1 MRYLRIL
8 ILLTPALAAP
18 ASATELGK
26 IARGKHGMAAT
37 SSPQATEAAVR
48 ILAQGGNAVDA
59 AVAACFALTVTDPPM
74 TSIGGRSQIVIALSD
89 GGLIGIDGATQ
100 APAGVPALRDTKDDR
115 AGYKIVPVP
124 GNPAALAHAVQNYG
138 RLPLAEVM
146 KPAIE
151 YAEKGFTVGPR
162 LGEMWEAER
171 KRLLANP
178 GAAKNFLKADGSA
191 YAFGDVFR
199 QPKLAKV
206 LRAIAESGPK
216 AFYEGP
222 IADAIARDVAAGGGY
237 VTGAD
242 LSAYRPE
249 AGTLVKT
256 AYRGSS
262 IVSMG
267 RHGWGNTL
275 GEMLNILRHFEI
287 GRGEPSPREFEILA
301 RIIRQALDDRPQQIG
316 TLRPKPDGHPLE
328 LLSSEK
334 FGLQRAN
341 EIRAALGRPVSHGGA
356 LPKQDH
362 DTTHL
367 SVMDSY
373 GNAVSMT
380 TSIGP
385 RFGSAVATEELGF
398 LYAHSYA
405 MRSSPKPLARDLT
418 EMTPTIVIQQ
428 GKPVLAVGA
437 AGSERIPVAIF
448 QVISNVLDRGW
459 PLEKALAAPR
469 VFAIGNKVR
478 IHEDAPSEAI
488 AHLRSLGFELE
499 LRDRSI
505 ARHLGIAQAVQFDT
519 KSGMFTGG
527 ADPVADGA
535 AGGPTSTRS
544 R

>member
-1 MRYLRIL
+1 MAVG
-8 ILLTPALAAP
+8 PAAAL
-18 ASATELGK
+18 ELGK
-26 IARGKHGMAAT
+26 IAHGKHGMAAT

-48 ILAQGGNAVDA
+48 ILAGGGNAVDA

-74 TSIGGRSQIVIALSD
+74 TSLGGRSQIVIALSD
-89 GGLIGIDGATQ
+89 GRMIAIDGATQ
-100 APAGVPALRDTKDDR
+100 APAGVPALGGVKDDR
-115 AGYKIVPVP
+115 GGYRIVPVP
-124 GNPAALAHAVQNYG
+124 GNPAALAHAVKEYG
-138 RLPLAEVM
+138 RLPLREVI

-162 LGEMWEAER
+162 LGQMWQEER
-171 KRLLANP
+171 KRLQAAP

-191 YAFGDVFR
+191 YAAGDVFR
-199 QPKLAKV
+199 QPKLARV
-206 LRAIAESGPK
+206 LRAIAASGPHVM
-216 AFYEGP
+216 YEGP
-222 IADAIARDVAAGGGY
+222 IAEAMVRDIAAGGGY
-237 VTGAD
+237 VTGKD
-242 LSAYRPE
+242 LASYRAE

-256 AYRGSS
+256 EYRGRQ
-262 IVSMG
+262 IISMG

-275 GEMLNILRHFEI
+275 GEMLNILRNFEI
-287 GRGEPSPREFEILA
+287 RRGDPSAVEFELLA
-301 RIIRQALDDRPQQIG
+301 RTIRQALEDRPQQIG
-316 TLRPKPDGHPLE
+316 TLRPKPGGLPLE
-328 LLSSEK
+328 TLSSME
-334 FGLQRAN
+334 FGLKRAG
-341 EIRAALGRPVSHGGA
+341 EIRASLGKPVNPSGA

-367 SVMDSY
+367 SVMDAY

-418 EMTPTIVIQQ
+418 EMTPSIVIQQ

-448 QVISNVLDRGW
+448 HVISNVLDRGW
-459 PLEKALAAPR
+459 SLEKALAAPR
-469 VFAIGNKVR
+469 VLAIGNKVR
-478 IHEDAPSEAI
+478 IHEDAPREAI
-488 AHLRSLGFELE
+488 EHLRALGFEME
-499 LRDRSI
+499 IRERSVS
-505 ARHLGIAQAVQFDT
+505 RHLGIAQAVQLDT
-519 KSGMFTGG
+519 ASGDFTGG

-535 AGGPTSTRS
+535 AGGPTAAMS